1 MKKIIKLL
9 FSVLIIAA
17 LFSACVKEKPVKY
30 NLTLVQNS
38 ASDIYEHFAN
48 RQSDTD
54 KYEYYTADELSK
66 YLSTDNIEKINSV
79 TVFDTDITDE
89 TATEIINICA
99 SKDVPVFFIMSN
111 ISSETISSYDKAF
124 LISTNNTYHG
134 ELLANEIKNLW
145 KNGIDDRNG
154 DQIFQYVVL
163 RDEGT
168 LQSELNFGVSLIK
181 NIELLGVPMEELD
194 DVKTQSD
201 EILSVMNAE
210 DQSECFVVLSSQ
222 LLTNLKDQYSPK
234 GDGIEI
240 LGITYGFEN
249 QYADSPFMKISF
261 INYNDMFRARDA
273 ILQNINNKVY
283 PFTDFAYNH
292 IDKIVYIEPSI

>member
-1 MKKIIKLL
+1 M
-9 FSVLIIAA
+9 
-17 LFSACVKEKPVKY
+17 
-30 NLTLVQNS
+30 
-38 ASDIYEHFAN
+38 AN
-48 RQSDTD
+48 VSG
-54 KYEYYTADELSK
+54 
-66 YLSTDNIEKINSV
+66 
-79 TVFDTDITDE
+79 
-89 TATEIINICA
+89 
-99 SKDVPVFFIMSN
+99 
-111 ISSETISSYDKAF
+111 ETISSYDKAF

-134 ELLANEIKNLW
+134 ELLANEIKICGKMELF
-145 KNGIDDRNG
+145 DQNG

-168 LQSELNFGVSLIK
+168 LQSELDFGVSLIK

-210 DQSECFVVLSSQ
+210 DRSECFVVLSSQ

-249 QYADSPFMKISF
+249 QYADSQFMKISF

>member
-1 MKKIIKLL
+1 M
-9 FSVLIIAA
+9 
-17 LFSACVKEKPVKY
+17 
-30 NLTLVQNS
+30 
-38 ASDIYEHFAN
+38 
-48 RQSDTD
+48 
-54 KYEYYTADELSK
+54 
-66 YLSTDNIEKINSV
+66 
-79 TVFDTDITDE
+79 
-89 TATEIINICA
+89 
-99 SKDVPVFFIMSN
+99 
-111 ISSETISSYDKAF
+111 
-124 LISTNNTYHG
+124 
-134 ELLANEIKNLW
+134 ANEIKNLW
-145 KNGIDDRNG
+145 KNGIVDRNG

-168 LQSELNFGVSLIK
+168 LQSELDFGVSLIK

-210 DQSECFVVLSSQ
+210 DKSECFVVLSSQ

>member
-1 MKKIIKLL
+1 MKKAIKLL
-9 FSVLIIAA
+9 FSVLVTAA
-17 LFSACVKEKPVKY
+17 LFSACVKERPVKY
-30 NLTLVQNS
+30 NLTLIQNN
-38 ASDIYEHFAN
+38 ASDVYEHFAD

-54 KYEYYTADELSK
+54 KYTYYTADELSR
-66 YLSTDNIEKINSV
+66 YLSTDNIDEINSV
-79 TVFDTDITDE
+79 TVFDTGITDE

-111 ISSETISSYDKAF
+111 INSDTVSSYDKAF

-134 ELLANEIKNLW
+134 ELLASEIKSLW
-145 KNGIDDRNG
+145 NNGIIDQNG

-168 LQSELNFGVSLIK
+168 SQSELDFGVSLIK

-210 DQSECFVVLSSQ
+210 SQSECFIVLSSR
-222 LLTNLKDQYSPK
+222 LLTNLKDQYTPK

-249 QYADSPFMKISF
+249 RYADSPFMKISF
-261 INYNDMFRARDA
+261 INYGDMFRARDA

-292 IDKIVYIEPSI
+292 IDKTVYIELSI

>member
-17 LFSACVKEKPVKY
+17 LFSACVKEQPVKY

-38 ASDIYEHFAN
+38 ASDVYEHFAN

-54 KYEYYTADELSK
+54 KYVYYTADELSK

-79 TVFDTDITDE
+79 TVFDTGITDE

-99 SKDVPVFFIMSN
+99 SKDVPV
-111 ISSETISSYDKAF
+111 F

-145 KNGIDDRNG
+145 KNGIVDRNG

-168 LQSELNFGVSLIK
+168 LQSELDFGVSLIK

>member
-1 MKKIIKLL
+1 MAWEIENTVNNAENQAD
-9 FSVLIIAA
+9 FAA
-17 LFSACVKEKPVKY
+17 
-30 NLTLVQNS
+30 T
-38 ASDIYEHFAN
+38 
-48 RQSDTD
+48 
-54 KYEYYTADELSK
+54 TAPQWE
-66 YLSTDNIEKINSV
+66 IEN
-79 TVFDTDITDE
+79 TQ
-89 TATEIINICA
+89 
-99 SKDVPVFFIMSN
+99 PMS
-111 ISSETISSYDKAF
+111 
-124 LISTNNTYHG
+124 
-134 ELLANEIKNLW
+134 
-145 KNGIDDRNG
+145 
-154 DQIFQYVVL
+154 Q
-163 RDEGT
+163 
-168 LQSELNFGVSLIK
+168 
-181 NIELLGVPMEELD
+181 
-194 DVKTQSD
+194 
-201 EILSVMNAE
+201 SVMDAE